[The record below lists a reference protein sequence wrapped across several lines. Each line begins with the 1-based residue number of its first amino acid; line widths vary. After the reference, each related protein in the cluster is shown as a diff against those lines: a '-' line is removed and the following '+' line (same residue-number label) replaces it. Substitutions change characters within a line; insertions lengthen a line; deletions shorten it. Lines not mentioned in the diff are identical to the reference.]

1 MQCHHQRPLAV
12 GRVIFRYV
20 NREAAAAARFVM
32 YVNDP
37 GVLICALCEP
47 RRYAGI
53 LAQVGMN
60 KETTHRR

>member
-1 MQCHHQRPLAV
+1 
-12 GRVIFRYV
+12 
-20 NREAAAAARFVM
+20 M

-60 KETTHRR
+60 KKLLTGGNRAASG